1 MHVKTA
7 LKVTLTGLLGLLM
20 VGCANNKIKTTYVD
34 ENSGLA
40 KPTSVLVYDFT
51 VDPQAVK
58 KSSSPLSG
66 IIGSNENA
74 AEEKNK
80 LIAEVV
86 DAMSKELVKKITEL
100 GLNPKRA
107 DQTTTVTPGALLI
120 TGQITNIDEG
130 SNIKRNVIGFGAG
143 QSSLDANV
151 VVMAPVASGNKELI
165 SFDAHGDSG
174 EKPGALVLGPV
185 GAAAGAGTAATVA
198 ANAAQGVAS
207 SYKSASAHQAEDMA
221 EKINTQLA
229 KYFSKQGWISAD
241 LAK

>member
-1 MHVKTA
+1 
-7 LKVTLTGLLGLLM
+7 
-20 VGCANNKIKTTYVD
+20 
-34 ENSGLA
+34 
-40 KPTSVLVYDFT
+40 
-51 VDPQAVK
+51 
-58 KSSSPLSG
+58 
-66 IIGSNENA
+66 
-74 AEEKNK
+74 
-80 LIAEVV
+80 
-86 DAMSKELVKKITEL
+86 MSKELVKKITEL